1 MIKEIVCEVKW
12 LSRARLFAT
21 LWTVACTELLRPWDF
36 LGKST
41 RVGCCFLLQGIFP
54 TQDRTQVSLIVD
66 RRFTV

>member
-41 RVGCCFLLQGIFP
+41 RVGCHFLLQGISS
-54 TQDRTQVSLIVD
+54 QTQVSRIVD
-66 RRFTV
+66 RRITV